1 MPEID
6 TEQLE
11 QENAIWP
18 WLADGSM
25 EDTNASGECFSD
37 AEGGL

>member
-1 MPEID
+1 MTENQD
-6 TEQLE
+6 SNAADLEQLE

-25 EDTNASGECFSD
+25 ADYEEDEVCTS
-37 AEGGL
+37 